1 MGQRRMPLWGQGLL
15 WPELVLEQVSGQMP
29 LQMAQRPCQR
39 VLLRLTQELQLLQ
52 WARPKEPGF

>member
-1 MGQRRMPLWGQGLL
+1 MPLWEQGLL
-15 WPELVLEQVSGQMP
+15 WPELVLEQVSGQMQ

-52 WARPKEPGF
+52 SARPKEPGF